1 MKFKNFFFMN
11 HDTSN
16 LFVQFGIPII
26 LSKSL
31 KSFPVDA
38 DCETSFWL
46 HSLCTCTILSSI
58 KIHKSYVPQLTVES
72 VRGLVW

>member
-1 MKFKNFFFMN
+1 MKFNKFFFMN

-16 LFVQFGIPII
+16 LFVQFGITII

-38 DCETSFWL
+38 DCGTSFWL
-46 HSLCTCTILSSI
+46 HFL
-58 KIHKSYVPQLTVES
+58 
-72 VRGLVW
+72 